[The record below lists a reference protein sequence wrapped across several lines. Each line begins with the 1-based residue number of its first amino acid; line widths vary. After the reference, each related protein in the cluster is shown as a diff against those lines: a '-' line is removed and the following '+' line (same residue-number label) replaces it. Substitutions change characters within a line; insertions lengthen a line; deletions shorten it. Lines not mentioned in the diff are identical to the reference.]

1 MTPDERADEELSF
14 SSAMEQLEGILKGIE
29 DEEIDIDVLGR
40 ELERAAGLLELCR
53 EKIRRAEVEVTQIV
67 QSLEETAAEDEREE
81 QESEEPEAVPE
92 PDESGEEE
100 LPF

>member
-1 MTPDERADEELSF
+1 MSDEAKRPDKEPSFSAAMEEL
-14 SSAMEQLEGILKGIE
+14 ERILKGIE

-53 EKIRRAEVEVTQIV
+53 AKIRRAETEVSQIV
-67 QSLEETAAEDEREE
+67 QGLEESESRGEENEED
-81 QESEEPEAVPE
+81 AG
-92 PDESGEEE
+92 GEGGEE